1 MRDELDSLQD
11 QQRALI
17 KLLQQ
22 KDNSLAKHVKYEDG
36 RSTQVGERKEAAI
49 MRLERLGQRMA
60 DAGYLESEE
69 IMLDE
74 RHLAL
79 SRCLGHVNRMMCLY
93 LGRWR
98 AKAAAI
104 SANRRH

>member
-1 MRDELDSLQD
+1 
-11 QQRALI
+11 
-17 KLLQQ
+17 
-22 KDNSLAKHVKYEDG
+22 
-36 RSTQVGERKEAAI
+36 

-79 SRCLGHVNRMMCLY
+79 NRCLGHVNRQLGLY
-93 LGRWR
+93 VGRWR

-104 SANRRH
+104 SANRKHHATQQLHSALKAILGRSLQRQQVFFLDTCRQLV